1 MSQVRRTRIVCTLG
15 PASASPAVLRTMIS
29 AGMDVARLNF
39 SHGDHATHRQVA
51 ADVREAA
58 EAAGRPIAL
67 LGDLQGPKIRTG
79 PLESAFVRLVRGRTV
94 ILTGESRTRR
104 VQDAPS
110 QAQSAL
116 STDGAPPAVNHI
128 EISHPE
134 LVEALQR
141 GDHVL
146 LDDGR
151 IELVVRS
158 IEGRQA
164 ECSVVRG
171 GLLGER
177 KGVSVPGRP
186 LPMPA
191 LTEKDLEDLKLAVEL
206 EVDWVALSFVRQP
219 EDVLL
224 CQKHLGELACKTPVI
239 AKLEKLE
246 AIRNLSKI
254 LEVADAVMV
263 ARGDLGV
270 ELKLGDLPA
279 VQKDVIDRANRAG
292 VPVITATEMLESMVT
307 SNRPTRAE
315 ASDVAN
321 AIWDGTD
328 AVMLSQETSVGAH
341 PVEAVRAMARI
352 CQSAER
358 HPDYQR
364 ARQLWREP
372 GQVGSAIAHAA
383 ATAADE
389 LGARVI
395 IAFTESGTT
404 ALRCS
409 KARPRV
415 PVVAA
420 SPHPEVLRKTALYWG
435 VIPLLVSPGK
445 DTDQMVAN
453 ATEAAR
459 DSDLVKVGDT
469 VVVVAGVPVGLAGQT
484 NLLKVETV

>member
-1 MSQVRRTRIVCTLG
+1 MQARRTRIVCTIG
-15 PASASPAVLRTMIS
+15 PSSASTAVLRAMVL

-39 SHGDHATHRQVA
+39 SHGDHDTH
-51 ADVREAA
+51 REAA
-58 EAAGRPIAL
+58 ANVRHAAEACDRPIAL

-79 PLESAFVRLVRGRTV
+79 ALNGSFHRLVRGRTV
-94 ILTGESRTRR
+94 
-104 VQDAPS
+104 
-110 QAQSAL
+110 AL
-116 STDGAPPAVNHI
+116 VAAGRHADNEIEVSHI
-128 EISHPE
+128 E
-134 LVEALQR
+134 LVQALR
-141 GDHVL
+141 PGDRVL

-151 IELVVRS
+151 IELTVRHVS
-158 IEGRQA
+158 DGRA
-164 ECSVVRG
+164 ECAVVRG

-177 KGVSVPGRP
+177 KGVSVPGRSLP
-186 LPMPA
+186 LPA
-191 LTEKDLEDLKLAVEL
+191 LTDKDLEDLKLATEL
-206 EVDWVALSFVRQP
+206 GVDYLALSFVRRP
-219 EDVLL
+219 EDVLE
-224 CQKHLGELACKTPVI
+224 CKQKLSALGYQIPVI

-246 AIRNLSKI
+246 AIRQLNKI
-254 LEVADAVMV
+254 LDVADAVMV

-270 ELKLGDLPA
+270 ELTLGDVPA
-279 VQKDVIDRANRAG
+279 VQKDVIDRANSAG

-328 AVMLSQETSVGAH
+328 AVMLSQETSIGAH

-352 CQSAER
+352 CLAAQK
-358 HPDYQR
+358 HPSYER

-383 ATAADE
+383 ASTATE

-409 KARPRV
+409 KARP
-415 PVVAA
+415 PMPIIAA
-420 SPHPEVLRKTALYWG
+420 SPHPAVLRKAALYSG
-435 VIPLLVSPGK
+435 VMPLQVKPGR
-445 DTDQMVAN
+445 DTDEMFAN
-453 ATEAAR
+453 ATQAALE
-459 DSDLVKVGDT
+459 SGLVREGDR
-469 VVVVAGVPVGLAGQT
+469 VVIVAGVPVGQAGQT

>member
-1 MSQVRRTRIVCTLG
+1 MSQVARRTRIVCTIG
-15 PASASPAVLRTMIS
+15 PSSSSPAVLRTMIS

-39 SHGDHATHRQVA
+39 SHGDHETHRQA
-51 ADVREAA
+51 ATNVREAA
-58 EAAGRPIAL
+58 EAAGRPVAL

-79 PLESAFVRLVRGRTV
+79 ALESAFQRLVRGRIV
-94 ILTGESRTRR
+94 FLIAEPGVAR
-104 VQDAPS
+104 
-110 QAQSAL
+110 AQ
-116 STDGAPPAVNHI
+116 GAPTTDN
-128 EISHPE
+128 EIQVSHHE
-134 LVEALQR
+134 LVEALRR
-141 GDHVL
+141 GDRVL

-151 IELVVRS
+151 IELLVKSVAD
-158 IEGRQA
+158 GRA

-177 KGVSVPGRP
+177 KGVSVPGRALP
-186 LPMPA
+186 LPA

-206 EVDWVALSFVRQP
+206 GVDYLALSFVRKA
-219 EDVLL
+219 EDI
-224 CQKHLGELACKTPVI
+224 LACQQHLSDHGCKAAVI

-279 VQKDVIDRANRAG
+279 VQKEVIDRSNRAG

-341 PVEAVRAMARI
+341 PIEAVRAMARI
-352 CQSAER
+352 CLSAQR
-358 HPDYQR
+358 HPAFQR
-364 ARQLWREP
+364 APQMWREP

-383 ATAADE
+383 ANAADE

-415 PVVAA
+415 PVIAA
-420 SPHPEVLRKTALYWG
+420 SPHPEVLRRTALYSG
-435 VIPLLVSPGK
+435 VIPLLVSPGS

-453 ATEAAR
+453 ATSAAR
-459 DSDLVKVGDT
+459 DEGLVRPGDR

-484 NLLKVETV
+484 NLIKVETV

>member
-1 MSQVRRTRIVCTLG
+1 MMLRRTRIVCTIG
-15 PASASPAVLRTMIS
+15 PSSASLGVMRKMIS

-39 SHGDHATHRQVA
+39 SHGDHATHREA
-51 ADVREAA
+51 AFNVREAA
-58 EAAGRPIAL
+58 ASAERPIAL

-79 PLESAFVRLVRGRTV
+79 ALEASFQRLVRGRPV
-94 ILTGESRTRR
+94 VLVGGHKQSPGE
-104 VQDAPS
+104 
-110 QAQSAL
+110 
-116 STDGAPPAVNHI
+116 I
-128 EISHPE
+128 EVSHPE
-134 LVEALQR
+134 LVEAIR
-141 GDHVL
+141 PGDRVL

-151 IELVVRS
+151 IELVARS
-158 IEGRQA
+158 AGNGRA
-164 ECSVVRG
+164 ECAVVRG

-177 KGVSVPGRP
+177 KGVSLPGRSLP
-186 LPMPA
+186 LPA
-191 LTEKDLEDLKLAVEL
+191 LTAKDLEDLKLAVEL
-206 EVDWVALSFVRQP
+206 GVDYLALSFVRRPQ
-219 EDVLL
+219 DVAT
-224 CQKHLGELACKTPVI
+224 CREHVRELGADIPII

-246 AIRNLSKI
+246 AIRQLDAI

-279 VQKDVIDRANRAG
+279 VQKEVIDRANRKG

-328 AVMLSQETSVGAH
+328 AVMLSQETSIGAH
-341 PVEAVRAMARI
+341 PVEAVRAMSRI
-352 CQSAER
+352 CQSAQK
-358 HPDYQR
+358 HPSFER
-364 ARQLWREP
+364 ARQIWREP

-383 ATAADE
+383 ASTATE

-409 KARPRV
+409 KARPSM

-420 SPHPEVLRKTALYWG
+420 SPHEEVLRKAALYSG
-435 VIPLLVSPGK
+435 VLPLLVKPGG
-445 DTDQMVAN
+445 DTDQMIAN
-453 ATEAAR
+453 ATAAALQAGIVR
-459 DSDLVKVGDT
+459 PGDR
-469 VVVVAGVPVGLAGQT
+469 VVVVAGVPVGRAGQT

>member
-1 MSQVRRTRIVCTLG
+1 MVQ
-15 PASASPAVLRTMIS
+15 

-39 SHGDHATHRQVA
+39 SHGDPETHRRA
-51 ADVREAA
+51 AENVREAA
-58 EAAGRPIAL
+58 EAAGRPVAL

-79 PLESAFVRLVRGRTV
+79 ALESSFQRLVRGRRVAIVAAPRDDFSPSRAAPDFPVSGEV
-94 ILTGESRTRR
+94 IE
-104 VQDAPS
+104 V
-110 QAQSAL
+110 
-116 STDGAPPAVNHI
+116 
-128 EISHPE
+128 SHHE
-134 LVEALQR
+134 LVDALEA

-158 IEGRQA
+158 VAPGRA
-164 ECSVVRG
+164 ECSVLRG

-186 LPMPA
+186 LPLPA
-191 LTEKDLEDLKLAVEL
+191 LTEKDIEDLKLAVEL
-206 EVDWVALSFVRQP
+206 DVDYLALSFVRRP
-219 EDVLL
+219 ADVLA
-224 CQKHLGELACKTPVI
+224 CQEHLARLGCKAPVI

-246 AIRNLSKI
+246 AIRQLSKI
-254 LEVADAVMV
+254 LKVADAVMV

-341 PVEAVRAMARI
+341 PVDAVRAMATI
-352 CQSAER
+352 CLSAQR
-358 HPDYQR
+358 HPAFER
-364 ARQLWREP
+364 ARQVWREP
-372 GQVGSAIAHAA
+372 GEVGSAIAHAA
-383 ATAADE
+383 ATTADE
-389 LGARVI
+389 IGARVI
-395 IAFTESGTT
+395 IAFTESGKT

-420 SPHPEVLRKTALYWG
+420 SPHSSVLRRTALYSG
-435 VIPLLVSPGK
+435 VIPLLVSPGR
-445 DTDQMVAN
+445 DTDQMISN

-459 DSDLVKVGDT
+459 ESGLVKPGDR
-469 VVVVAGVPVGLAGQT
+469 VVVVAGVPVGRPGQT

>member
-1 MSQVRRTRIVCTLG
+1 MRRTKIVATIGPSSRDLETLTRM
-15 PASASPAVLRTMIS
+15 AE

-39 SHGDHATHRQVA
+39 SHGDADTHRQAA

-58 EAAGRPIAL
+58 EEAGRPIAL

-79 PLESAFVRLVRGRTV
+79 SLAGGFQRLMRGRTV
-94 ILTGESRTRR
+94 VLVSEGQS
-104 VQDAPS
+104 DAAP
-110 QAQSAL
+110 
-116 STDGAPPAVNHI
+116 GPPAHLAGVPTVI
-128 EISHPE
+128 TVSHPE
-134 LVEALQR
+134 LIQALR
-141 GDHVL
+141 VRDRVL

-151 IELVVRS
+151 IELSVRS
-158 IEGRQA
+158 TGDGHA
-164 ECSVVRG
+164 ESTVVRG

-186 LPMPA
+186 LPLPA
-191 LTEKDLEDLKLAVEL
+191 LTAKDIEDMKLAVEL
-206 EVDWVALSFVRQP
+206 GVDYLALSFVRRP
-219 EDVLL
+219 EDVVI
-224 CQKHLGELACKTPVI
+224 CQQHLGGLGCNTPVI

-246 AIRNLSKI
+246 AIRQLSKI

-352 CQSAER
+352 CLSAQR
-358 HPDYQR
+358 HPDYER
-364 ARQLWREP
+364 ARQIWREP

-383 ATAADE
+383 ANTADE

-409 KARPRV
+409 KARPRM
-415 PVVAA
+415 PVIAA
-420 SPHPEVLRKTALYWG
+420 SPHPSVLRRTALYSG
-435 VIPLLVSPGK
+435 VVPLLVLPGG
-445 DTDQMVAN
+445 DTDQMIEN

-459 DSDLVKVGDT
+459 QSDMVRTGDR
-469 VVVVAGVPVGLAGQT
+469 VVIVAGVPVGQPGQT
-484 NLLKVETV
+484 NLLKVQTV

>member
-1 MSQVRRTRIVCTLG
+1 MTQPRRTRIVCTIG
-15 PASASPAVLRTMIS
+15 PASSTPAVLRSMIQ
-29 AGMDVARLNF
+29 AGMDVARMNF
-39 SHGDHATHRQVA
+39 SHGDHDTHRQVA

-58 EAAGRPIAL
+58 DACERPIAL

-79 PLESAFVRLVRGRTV
+79 PLESAFQRLVRGRIV
-94 ILTGESRTRR
+94 FLTSEPRRDES
-104 VQDAPS
+104 
-110 QAQSAL
+110 
-116 STDGAPPAVNHI
+116 
-128 EISHPE
+128 EIQVSHPE
-134 LVEALQR
+134 LIQALHQ
-141 GDHVL
+141 GDRVL

-158 IEGRQA
+158 VAGVRA

-177 KGVSVPGRP
+177 KGISVPGRS

-191 LTEKDLEDLKLAVEL
+191 LTEKDLQDLRLAVEL
-206 EVDWVALSFVRQP
+206 NVDWVALSFVRHP

-224 CQKHLGELACKTPVI
+224 CQKHLGDQGCKAPVI

-279 VQKDVIDRANRAG
+279 VQKEVIDRANRAG

-352 CQSAER
+352 CLSAQR
-358 HPDYQR
+358 HPGFQR
-364 ARQLWREP
+364 ARQPWREP
-372 GQVGSAIAHAA
+372 GQIGSAIAHAA
-383 ATAADE
+383 ATTADE
-389 LGARVI
+389 LRARAI

-415 PVVAA
+415 PVIAA
-420 SPHPEVLRKTALYWG
+420 SPHPEVLRKTALYSG
-435 VIPLLVSPGK
+435 VIPLLVSPGR

-453 ATEAAR
+453 ATEGAR
-459 DSDLVKVGDT
+459 LSGLVRSGDT

>member
-1 MSQVRRTRIVCTLG
+1 MIRRTRIVCTIG
-15 PASASPAVLRTMIS
+15 PSSASPNVLRAMIL

-39 SHGDHATHRQVA
+39 SHGDPDTHREVA
-51 ADVREAA
+51 ANVREVA
-58 EAAGRPIAL
+58 ESVGKPVAL

-79 PLESAFVRLVRGRTV
+79 ALDNSFERLVRGRQV
-94 ILTGESRTRR
+94 VLVGGHRT
-104 VQDAPS
+104 QPN
-110 QAQSAL
+110 Q
-116 STDGAPPAVNHI
+116 I
-128 EISHPE
+128 EISHEE
-134 LVEALQR
+134 LVHSLR
-141 GDHVL
+141 PGDRVL

-151 IELVVRS
+151 IELTVRAVQD
-158 IEGRQA
+158 GRA
-164 ECSVVRG
+164 DASVVRG

-186 LPMPA
+186 LPLPA
-191 LTEKDLEDLKLAVEL
+191 LTEKDVHDLKLAVEL
-206 EVDWVALSFVRQP
+206 GVDYLALSFVRRA
-219 EDVLL
+219 EDLVL
-224 CQKHLGELACKTPVI
+224 CQQRLTALNCSIPVI

-246 AIRNLSKI
+246 AIKNLDQI

-279 VQKDVIDRANRAG
+279 VQKEVIDRANRAG

-328 AVMLSQETSVGAH
+328 AVMLSQETSIGAH

-352 CQSAER
+352 CLAAQK
-358 HPDYQR
+358 HPAFER
-364 ARQLWREP
+364 ARQVWREP
-372 GQVGSAIAHAA
+372 GQVGGAIAHAA
-383 ATAADE
+383 ASTATE
-389 LGARVI
+389 LHAKVI

-409 KARPRV
+409 KARPPM
-415 PVVAA
+415 PVIAA
-420 SPHPEVLRKTALYWG
+420 SPNVEVLRRTALYSG
-435 VIPLLVSPGK
+435 VVPLLVSPGR
-445 DTDQMVAN
+445 DTDQMIEN
-453 ATEAAR
+453 ATEAAKASGMVR
-459 DSDLVKVGDT
+459 PGDR
-469 VVVVAGVPVGLAGQT
+469 VVVVAGVPVGRPGQT

>member
-1 MSQVRRTRIVCTLG
+1 MSQVARRTRIVCTIG
-15 PASASPAVLRTMIS
+15 PSSSSPAVLRTMIS

-39 SHGDHATHRQVA
+39 SHGDHETHRQA
-51 ADVREAA
+51 ATNVREAA
-58 EAAGRPIAL
+58 EAAGRPVAL

-79 PLESAFVRLVRGRTV
+79 ALESALQRLVRGRTV
-94 ILTGESRTRR
+94 FLIAETR
-104 VQDAPS
+104 
-110 QAQSAL
+110 QAE
-116 STDGAPPAVNHI
+116 NEI
-128 EISHPE
+128 EVSHRE
-134 LVEALQR
+134 LVEALRR
-141 GDHVL
+141 GDRVL

-151 IELVVRS
+151 IELLVKSVS
-158 IEGRQA
+158 GGRA

-177 KGVSVPGRP
+177 KGVSVPGRALP
-186 LPMPA
+186 LPA

-206 EVDWVALSFVRQP
+206 GVDYLALSFVRKA
-219 EDVLL
+219 DDI
-224 CQKHLGELACKTPVI
+224 LACRQHLSDRGCKAAVI

-279 VQKDVIDRANRAG
+279 VQKEVIDRANRAG

-341 PVEAVRAMARI
+341 PIEAVRAMARI
-352 CQSAER
+352 CLSAQR
-358 HPDYQR
+358 HPAFQR
-364 ARQLWREP
+364 APQMWREP

-383 ATAADE
+383 ANAADE

-415 PVVAA
+415 PVIAA
-420 SPHPEVLRKTALYWG
+420 SPHPEVLRRTALYSG
-435 VIPLLVSPGK
+435 VIPLLVSPGS

-453 ATEAAR
+453 ATSAAR
-459 DSDLVKVGDT
+459 DEGLVRPGDR

-484 NLLKVETV
+484 NLIKVETV

>member
-1 MSQVRRTRIVCTLG
+1 VIRRTRIVCTLG
-15 PASASPAVLRTMIS
+15 PSSASPPVLRS
-29 AGMDVARLNF
+29 LLKAGMDVARLNF
-39 SHGDHATHRQVA
+39 SHGDHTTHRQA
-51 ADVREAA
+51 AMDVRAAA
-58 EAAGRPIAL
+58 EDLDLPVAL

-79 PLESAFVRLVRGRTV
+79 ELDTAFQRLVRGRRMFL
-94 ILTGESRTRR
+94 IAGHREGE
-104 VQDAPS
+104 
-110 QAQSAL
+110 
-116 STDGAPPAVNHI
+116 NEI
-128 EISHPE
+128 EVSHAE
-134 LVEALQR
+134 LVDALR
-141 GDHVL
+141 PGDRVL
-146 LDDGR
+146 IDDGR
-151 IELVVRS
+151 IELLVRS
-158 IEGRQA
+158 SKSGRA

-206 EVDWVALSFVRQP
+206 GVDFVALSFVRHP
-219 EDVLL
+219 EDVLA
-224 CQKHLGELACKTPVI
+224 CRSHLEGLDCRAQVI
-239 AKLEKLE
+239 AKLEKVE

-254 LEVADAVMV
+254 LDVADAVMV

-270 ELKLGDLPA
+270 ELKLGELPA

-307 SNRPTRAE
+307 STRPTRAE

-352 CQSAER
+352 CLAAQQHSAF
-358 HPDYQR
+358 QR
-364 ARQLWREP
+364 QRQIWREP
-372 GQVGSAIAHAA
+372 GEIGSAIAHAA
-383 ATAADE
+383 ATSADE

-415 PVVAA
+415 PVIAA
-420 SPHPEVLRKTALYWG
+420 SPHPDVLRRTALYSG
-435 VIPLLVSPGK
+435 VIPMLVSPGS
-445 DTDQMVAN
+445 DTDQMVTN
-453 ATEAAR
+453 ATEAALR
-459 DSDLVKVGDT
+459 SGLVRQGDR
-469 VVVVAGVPVGLAGQT
+469 VVVVAGVPVGRPGQT
-484 NLLKVETV
+484 NLLKVEIV

>member
-1 MSQVRRTRIVCTLG
+1 MSQVRRTRIVCTIG
-15 PASASPAVLRTMIS
+15 PASSSPAVLRAMIQ
-29 AGMDVARLNF
+29 AGMDVARMNF

-58 EAAGRPIAL
+58 EAAERPIAL

-79 PLESAFVRLVRGRTV
+79 PLESAFQRLVRGRLV
-94 ILTGESRTRR
+94 ILTSEPR
-104 VQDAPS
+104 A
-110 QAQSAL
+110 AE
-116 STDGAPPAVNHI
+116 NEI
-128 EISHPE
+128 EVSHPE
-134 LVEALQR
+134 LIEALHR
-141 GDHVL
+141 GDRVL

-158 IEGRQA
+158 VDGGRA

-191 LTEKDLEDLKLAVEL
+191 LTEKDLEDLRLAVEL
-206 EVDWVALSFVRQP
+206 GVDWLALSFVRQP

-224 CQKHLGELACKTPVI
+224 CQKHLSDLGCRAPVI

-246 AIRNLSKI
+246 AIRNLTKI

-279 VQKDVIDRANRAG
+279 VQKEVIDRANRAG

-352 CQSAER
+352 CLSAQQ
-358 HPDYQR
+358 HPGFER
-364 ARQLWREP
+364 ARQPWREP
-372 GQVGSAIAHAA
+372 GQIGSAIAHAA
-383 ATAADE
+383 ATTANE

-420 SPHPEVLRKTALYWG
+420 SPHPEVLRKTALYSG
-435 VIPLLVSPGK
+435 VIPLLVSPGR

-459 DSDLVKVGDT
+459 LSGLVRTGDT